1 MRQFTLNMRVFYL
14 KKISSGAS
22 FVTNDI
28 SPLEQQNHFGSC
40 SNLLTWHDLQSGTF
54 TNILD
59 SIFIFSK
66 IDPIIF
72 LLHIYNI

>member
-1 MRQFTLNMRVFYL
+1 MRSFTLNMRVFYL

-40 SNLLTWHDLQSGTF
+40 SNLLT
-54 TNILD
+54 
-59 SIFIFSK
+59 
-66 IDPIIF
+66 
-72 LLHIYNI
+72 